1 MMSQAGSTQQDLVS
15 GGKKLNILWEERD
28 SNISMVGI
36 QDGEGAAFA
45 ENSKQYGCS
54 QLNYMQ

>member
-28 SNISMVGI
+28 SNISMGGNTRWRRGRLCRE
-36 QDGEGAAFA
+36 Q
-45 ENSKQYGCS
+45 
-54 QLNYMQ
+54 